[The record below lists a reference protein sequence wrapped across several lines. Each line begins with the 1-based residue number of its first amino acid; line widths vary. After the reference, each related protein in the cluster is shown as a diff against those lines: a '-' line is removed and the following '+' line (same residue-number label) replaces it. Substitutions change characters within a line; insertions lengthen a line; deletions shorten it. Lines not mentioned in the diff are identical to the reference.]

1 MYRQLVFL
9 WLAVLCCSCGPEKP
23 LQKTENAA
31 SFPPSLVVTAG
42 MPFWFELGSGGPQL
56 IPSPGEASL
65 APFVPWSRARFIA
78 GFIPA
83 EPAGKPAENPTG
95 NAGILF
101 AGVNRWG
108 ILGFENREGE
118 TALYYYSGGP
128 VWENYPAAA
137 LFRYGQRPA
146 VLLRRDF
153 FSSGRSA
160 PAPALWT
167 TGGGGPASAGTGM
180 LEALYLPVFDPFPPG
195 EGWETAAFF
204 YNGDYWYF
212 RESRSGT
219 GPAYYRTRDPSA
231 PGENAGE
238 AVFLEAAAPQGP
250 ELAPPL
256 LALAMEEA
264 ERLAGRPC
272 TVTAVSPNFP
282 SSRTFRS
289 SVPAPDEG
297 PELSAY
303 YRSAGGELA
312 LVLFPGGKGVFCRSG
327 SGRTGVEDGHFTLP
341 VLPAGGPN
349 FKYTHIAAAGNVLI
363 ASWEEQENWTVG
375 AAGFL
380 LLEINW

>member
-1 MYRQLVFL
+1 MYRRLVFL
-9 WLAVLCCSCGPEKP
+9 WLAVLCCSCDPGKP
-23 LQKTENAA
+23 LREAESAA
-31 SFPPSLVVTAG
+31 PFPPSLVVAAG
-42 MPFWFELGSGGPQL
+42 MPFWFELGPGGPRL

-65 APFVPWSRARFIA
+65 EPFVPWSRARFIA

-83 EPAGKPAENPTG
+83 EPEENPAGNTG
-95 NAGILF
+95 LF

-108 ILGFENREGE
+108 ILGFESREGE
-118 TALYYYSGGP
+118 TALYYYPGGP

-137 LFRYGQRPA
+137 LFRYEQKPA
-146 VLLRRDF
+146 VLLRGDF

-160 PAPALWT
+160 PVPALWT
-167 TGGGGPASAGTGM
+167 TGSGPASAGTGM
-180 LEALYLPVFDPFPPG
+180 LEALRLPVLDPFPPG

-204 YNGDYWYF
+204 HRGDYWYF

-219 GPAYYRTRDPSA
+219 GPACYRTPDPA
-231 PGENAGE
+231 VPGDSIGE
-238 AVFLEAAAPQGP
+238 AVFLDAAAPQGP

-272 TVTAVSPNFP
+272 TVTAVSPGFP
-282 SSRTFRS
+282 SGRVFRS
-289 SVPAPDEG
+289 SLPAPDEG

-327 SGRTGVEDGHFTLP
+327 AGGSGVEDGHFTLP
-341 VLPAGGPN
+341 ALPAGRPD
-349 FKYTHIAAAGNVLI
+349 FRYTHIAAAGNVLVV
-363 ASWEEQENWTVG
+363 SWEEQENWTVG